1 MEYSKED
8 LIEHAMSRLE
18 AQEDALQHASDF
30 INAAYVESGV
40 IGNLLY
46 LASEKEKPVTTP

>member
-18 AQEDALQHASDF
+18 AQDDALQSASEL
-30 INAAYVESGV
+30 INAAYAERRV

-46 LASEKEKPVTTP
+46 LAFKKEKSVITP